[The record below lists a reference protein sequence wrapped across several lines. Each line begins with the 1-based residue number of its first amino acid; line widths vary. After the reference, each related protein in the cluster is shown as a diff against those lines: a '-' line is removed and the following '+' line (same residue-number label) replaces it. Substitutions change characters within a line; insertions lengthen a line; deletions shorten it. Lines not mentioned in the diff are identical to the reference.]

1 METEYIKANEGEFLD
16 EVLKRMYGDKN
27 IPSNVILDKTLTGIG
42 ATYTELHSKRNSII
56 IEPNVPVII
65 DKAKNHNEWLTIYS
79 ATTVAQIRKYLKDTK
94 ITYKKILTTPEGLKK
109 IRKASKEDYNKIQ
122 ETYFACLTSAKN

>member
-1 METEYIKANEGEFLD
+1 METEYVKANEGEFLD
-16 EVLKRMYGDKN
+16 EVLRQKYGNKN

-79 ATTVAQIRKYLKDTK
+79 ATTVAQICKYLKDAK
-94 ITYKKILTTPEGLKK
+94 IKYKKILTTPEGFKK
-109 IRKASKEDYNKIQ
+109 IRKATKESYNEIQ
-122 ETYFACLTSAKN
+122 ETFFCLFDECEN